1 VCQETWRL
9 GASSAMTTL
18 RPWCGVA
25 MTWSMGDDKT
35 HLGEQK
41 SWAASGEPKWWIF
54 ALLTVEGAFVERPT
68 P

>member
-1 VCQETWRL
+1 
-9 GASSAMTTL
+9 
-18 RPWCGVA
+18 

-41 SWAASGEPKWWIF
+41 SWAASGEPKWWIL

>member
-1 VCQETWRL
+1 
-9 GASSAMTTL
+9 
-18 RPWCGVA
+18 
-25 MTWSMGDDKT
+25 MTWSMGDDGT

-54 ALLTVEGAFVERPT
+54 ALRTIEGAFVERPT